1 MGQHLIKLLGRFF
14 WYPIELLGVN
24 RGSEV
29 LGGINNALFFQ
40 SLAGY
45 AVVALILIPLLKWAF
60 PTNKAIKAERA
71 QLRAMRREIRR
82 IKKK

>member
-1 MGQHLIKLLGRFF
+1 M
-14 WYPIELLGVN
+14 
-24 RGSEV
+24 

-45 AVVALILIPLLKWAF
+45 FVVALILIPILKWAF

-71 QLRAMRREIRR
+71 EIRKMRKEIRR
-82 IKKK
+82 IKRK

>member
-1 MGQHLIKLLGRFF
+1 M
-14 WYPIELLGVN
+14 
-24 RGSEV
+24 

-45 AVVALILIPLLKWAF
+45 AVIGLILIPILKWAF

-71 QLRAMRREIRR
+71 EIKAMRKEIRR
-82 IKKK
+82 IKRK